1 MIFIK
6 LEKKEKIYPKIFGVN
21 IACVEGIKPF
31 EIKNV
36 PINDGEN
43 HPLDQK
49 K

>member
-1 MIFIK
+1 CI
-6 LEKKEKIYPKIFGVN
+6 EGVR
-21 IACVEGIKPF
+21 PF

-36 PINDGEN
+36 PVNDGEN

>member
-1 MIFIK
+1 MIDTHNRPRIDPR
-6 LEKKEKIYPKIFGVN
+6 IYGVN
-21 IACVEGIKPF
+21 IACIEGVRPF

-36 PINDGEN
+36 PISDGEN